1 MSMYCTESHVLQ
13 QFILP
18 SKVAK
23 TQSLQAA
30 RIHAEELANRL
41 GLAGFA
47 RIDAFLG
54 VEDGTLFVIEIN
66 TVPGLSPNNVLF
78 QQALLEDPPIFPG
91 EFCRL
96 QVWSDCVSPLCSS
109 CMHAVDRTHHVPNSL
124 SLLIQGLV
132 GRVGLCQCF

>member
-1 MSMYCTESHVLQ
+1 MSMYCTKSHILQ
-13 QFILP
+13 QCILP

-41 GLAGFA
+41 GLSGFA

-78 QQALLEDPPIFPG
+78 QQALLEVPPIFPG

-96 QVWSDCVSPLCSS
+96 QVWYDCVSSS
-109 CMHAVDRTHHVPNSL
+109 VVRMRAVDRSHNVPISL

-132 GRVGLCQCF
+132 WRVGLCQCF